1 MIVREHSITNLRTI
15 LLLLT
20 VVFSLPCMAVSTTE
34 HRLGVGQHRIDVGK
48 TYHFWRDPTGQ
59 QTINEIIRRQY
70 DPRWE
75 LAVNSP
81 PNFQYTNDAVWF
93 RFEVTSAQSDDGDYL
108 LELGSPFLDQIE
120 VHHVKR
126 NHFGDLYIASTMR
139 EGDDRTLSSASN
151 SRLPIFPIQVQA
163 GASELIYV
171 KVRSGS
177 AVSFSAY
184 LWQRDAYMP
193 AEQTVQ
199 AFYGFF
205 FGLMMV
211 MACYNLVAWL
221 FIKEPMYLCYVFY
234 VLSIVFFQA
243 SISGFGALY
252 LWGGVDWLLDKGL
265 VISISLS
272 FLFGALFVWHL
283 LLLKIQHVIYQKA
296 VITTMWTYSG
306 ILLASLVLPES
317 ILAPVAQV
325 VGITAC
331 LALLFMGCLLSWQ
344 GHEMARY
351 FVVAWG
357 LLLIGTVVFT
367 LVVQGVLP
375 RTPLTEYMQPVGM
388 TLEVMLLAIAMALRV
403 NQERDARK
411 HAAKTALDLAQKVNS
426 MNAEKLILFSEDNQV
441 LEHQAVEQ
449 DKQLAEMRL
458 ELDVMKDRLDGTV
471 QADVVETVESQP
483 NTATLTEGAP
493 LNPASLSSANLGSEN
508 DKVINIERRRKDSHD
523 K

>member
-1 MIVREHSITNLRTI
+1 MIVWGQSITSLRTI

-20 VVFSLPCMAVSTTE
+20 VVFSSTCMAVSTAE
-34 HRLGVGQHRIDVGK
+34 HRLAAGQTRVDIGK

-70 DPRWE
+70 DPRWT
-75 LAVNSP
+75 LAASSP
-81 PNFQYTNDAVWF
+81 PNFQYTNDTVWL
-93 RFEVTSAQSDDGDYL
+93 RFELISAQSHDSDYF
-108 LELGSPFLDQIE
+108 LELSSPFLDDIE

-126 NHFGDLYIASTMR
+126 NHFGDLYIASSMR
-139 EGDDRTLSSASN
+139 AGDDRTLTSSSN
-151 SRLPIFPIQVQA
+151 YRLPIFPIQVQA
-163 GASELIYV
+163 GVSELVYV
-171 KVRSGS
+171 KVRSSS
-177 AVSFSAY
+177 AISFSVA
-184 LWQRDAYMP
+184 LWQRDAYISS
-193 AEQTVQ
+193 EQTVQ

-205 FGLMMV
+205 FGLMVV

-234 VLSIVFFQA
+234 ALSIVFFQA

-252 LWGGVDWLLDKGL
+252 LWGNVDWLLDKGL

-331 LALLFMGCLLSWQ
+331 LALLLTGSLLSWQ

-351 FVVAWG
+351 FVIAWG
-357 LLLIGTVVFT
+357 LLLIGTVVYT
-367 LVVQGVLP
+367 LVVRGVLP

-388 TLEVMLLAIAMALRV
+388 TLEVMLLAVAMALRV

-411 HAAKTALDLAQKVNS
+411 HAARTALDLAQKVNA

-441 LEHQAVEQ
+441 LEYQAVEQ
-449 DKQLAEMRL
+449 EEQLTVMRQ
-458 ELDVMKDRLDGTV
+458 ELDVMKERLDGIV
-471 QADVVETVESQP
+471 PVDLVETVEGQP
-483 NTATLTEGAP
+483 NTAKLIED
-493 LNPASLSSANLGSEN
+493 ASSES
-508 DKVINIERRRKDSHD
+508 DKIISIERRRKDSLD
-523 K
+523 S

>member
-1 MIVREHSITNLRTI
+1 MIVREQSITNLRSI

-20 VVFSLPCMAVSTTE
+20 VVLSFPCMAVSTAE
-34 HRLGVGQHRIDVGK
+34 HRLGVGQPRIDVGK
-48 TYHFWRDPTGQ
+48 SYHFWRDPTGQ

-70 DPRWE
+70 DPRWT
-75 LAVNSP
+75 LTVNSP
-81 PNFQYTNDAVWF
+81 PNFQYTNDTVWL
-93 RFEVTSAQSDDGDYL
+93 RFEITSAQSDDGDYL
-108 LELGSPFLDQIE
+108 LELGSPFLDEIE
-120 VHHVKR
+120 AHHVKR
-126 NHFGDLYIASTMR
+126 NHFGDLYIASSMR
-139 EGDDRTLSSASN
+139 GGDDRSLSSASHY
-151 SRLPIFPIQVQA
+151 RFPIFPVQVQA

-171 KVRSGS
+171 KVRSSS
-177 AVSFSAY
+177 AISFSAY

-193 AEQTVQ
+193 AEQAAQ

-211 MACYNLVAWL
+211 MACYNIVAWL

-234 VLSIVFFQA
+234 ALSIVFFQA
-243 SISGFGALY
+243 SISGFGGLY
-252 LWGGVDWLLDKGL
+252 LWSETGWLLDKGL
-265 VISISLS
+265 VISTSLS

-331 LALLFMGCLLSWQ
+331 LALLLTGSLLSWQ

-351 FVVAWG
+351 FVIAWG
-357 LLLIGTVVFT
+357 LLLIGTVVYT
-367 LVVQGVLP
+367 LVVRGVLP
-375 RTPLTEYMQPVGM
+375 RTPLTEYIQPVGM
-388 TLEVMLLAIAMALRV
+388 TLEVMLLAVAMALRV

-411 HAAKTALDLAQKVNS
+411 HAAKTALDLAQKVNA
-426 MNAEKLILFSEDNQV
+426 MNAEKLMLFSEDNQV

-449 DKQLAEMRL
+449 DSQLAEMRQ
-458 ELDVMKDRLDGTV
+458 ELDAMKSRLDGIV
-471 QADVVETVESQP
+471 QADAVETVEGLP
-483 NTATLTEGAP
+483 NTAKLTEDTP
-493 LNPASLSSANLGSEN
+493 SSFESISSES
-508 DKVINIERRRKDSHD
+508 DKIVNIERRRKDSHD

>member
-1 MIVREHSITNLRTI
+1 
-15 LLLLT
+15 
-20 VVFSLPCMAVSTTE
+20 MAVSTTE
-34 HRLGVGQHRIDVGK
+34 HRLAVGQPQVDIGK
-48 TYHFWRDPTGQ
+48 SYHYWRDPTGQ

-70 DPRWE
+70 DPRWT
-75 LAVNSP
+75 LSVNTP
-81 PNFQYTNDAVWF
+81 PNFQYTNDTVWL
-93 RFEVTSAQSDDGDYL
+93 RFELSSAQSHDNNYL
-108 LELGSPFLDQIE
+108 LELGSPFLDDIE

-126 NHFGDLYIASTMR
+126 NHFGDLYIASSMR
-139 EGDDRTLSSASN
+139 GGDDRTLSQPSGY
-151 SRLPIFPIQVQA
+151 RFPIFPIQVQA
-163 GASELIYV
+163 GASELVYV

-177 AVSFSAY
+177 AISLSAR

-193 AEQTVQ
+193 AEQTAQ
-199 AFYGFF
+199 AFYGLF
-205 FGLMMV
+205 FGLMMM

-252 LWGGVDWLLDKGL
+252 LWRGVDWLLDKGL

-296 VITTMWTYSG
+296 IITTMWTYSG

-331 LALLFMGCLLSWQ
+331 LALLLMGCLLSWQ

-351 FVVAWG
+351 FVIAWG

-367 LVVQGVLP
+367 LVVRGVLP
-375 RTPLTEYMQPVGM
+375 RTPITEYMQPVGM

-403 NQERDARK
+403 NHERNARK
-411 HAAKTALDLAQKVNS
+411 HAAKTALDLAQKVNA

-449 DKQLAEMRL
+449 DKQIVEMRQ
-458 ELDVMKDRLDGTV
+458 ELDIMKGRLDGIV
-471 QADVVETVESQP
+471 LADAIETVEGRP
-483 NTATLTEGAP
+483 NSAKLIDGTP
-493 LNPASLSSANLGSEN
+493 LSIENSNPESLSSES
-508 DKVINIERRRKDSHD
+508 DKVVNIERRRKDSHD

>member
-1 MIVREHSITNLRTI
+1 
-15 LLLLT
+15 
-20 VVFSLPCMAVSTTE
+20 MAVSTAE
-34 HRLGVGQHRIDVGK
+34 HRLAVGQSRVDIGK

-70 DPRWE
+70 DPRWT
-75 LAVNSP
+75 LAASSP
-81 PNFQYTNDAVWF
+81 PNFQYTNDTVWL
-93 RFEVTSAQSDDGDYL
+93 RFELISAQSHDSDYF
-108 LELGSPFLDQIE
+108 LELSSPFLDDIE

-126 NHFGDLYIASTMR
+126 NHFGDLYIASSMR
-139 EGDDRTLSSASN
+139 AGDDRTLTLSSN
-151 SRLPIFPIQVQA
+151 YRLPIFPIQVQA
-163 GASELIYV
+163 GASELVYV
-171 KVRSGS
+171 KVRSSS
-177 AVSFSAY
+177 AISFSVA
-184 LWQRDAYMP
+184 LWQRDAYMSS
-193 AEQTVQ
+193 EQTAQ

-205 FGLMMV
+205 FGLMVV

-234 VLSIVFFQA
+234 ALSIVFFQA

-252 LWGGVDWLLDKGL
+252 LWGNVDWLLDKGL

-331 LALLFMGCLLSWQ
+331 LALLLTGSLLSWQ

-357 LLLIGTVVFT
+357 LLLIGTVVYT
-367 LVVQGVLP
+367 LVVRGVLP

-388 TLEVMLLAIAMALRV
+388 TLEVMLLAVVMALRV

-411 HAAKTALDLAQKVNS
+411 HAARTALDLAQKVNA
-426 MNAEKLILFSEDNQV
+426 MNAEKLMLFSEDNQV

-449 DKQLAEMRL
+449 EEQLTVMRK
-458 ELDVMKDRLDGTV
+458 ELDVMKGRLDGIV
-471 QADVVETVESQP
+471 PVDLVETVEGQP
-483 NTATLTEGAP
+483 NAAKLTED
-493 LNPASLSSANLGSEN
+493 ASSEN
-508 DKVINIERRRKDSHD
+508 DKIVSIERGRKDSLD
-523 K
+523 N